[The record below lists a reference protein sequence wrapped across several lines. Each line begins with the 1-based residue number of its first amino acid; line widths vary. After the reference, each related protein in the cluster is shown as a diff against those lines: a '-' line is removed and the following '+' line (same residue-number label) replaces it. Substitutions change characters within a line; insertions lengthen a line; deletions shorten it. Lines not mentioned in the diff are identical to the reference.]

1 MTLSRENKFFIIS
14 SFFLSLILTI
24 IFVLLGFEWYF
35 YVIGLALSIATHI
48 IMVIQNKRIYGIAKN
63 EFLKESFRPRLS
75 SLFWFLIKGVLVITV
90 TIALML
96 ISDIYNDSHAIRE
109 VFLYIGGYLTMKV
122 TFIASILINKERGWD
137 N

>member
-1 MTLSRENKFFIIS
+1 
-14 SFFLSLILTI
+14 
-24 IFVLLGFEWYF
+24 
-35 YVIGLALSIATHI
+35 
-48 IMVIQNKRIYGIAKN
+48 
-63 EFLKESFRPRLS
+63 LKESFRPRLS
-75 SLFWFLIKGVLVITV
+75 SLFWFLIKGVLVIAV

>member
-1 MTLSRENKFFIIS
+1 
-14 SFFLSLILTI
+14 
-24 IFVLLGFEWYF
+24 
-35 YVIGLALSIATHI
+35 
-48 IMVIQNKRIYGIAKN
+48 
-63 EFLKESFRPRLS
+63 LKESFRPRLS
-75 SLFWFLIKGVLVITV
+75 SLFWFLIKGVIVISV

-96 ISDIYNDSHAIRE
+96 ISNIYNDSHAIRE